1 MSDLDNIKLEAHKK
15 ARAMLRQAGFSPKL
29 ISDDV
34 KGLLV
39 AIQIEAHFDCVKIVN
54 DLVAS
59 KRKILDQ
66 LRAHVA
72 GNRDE

>member
-29 ISDDV
+29 ISDDI

-39 AIQIEAHFDCVKIVN
+39 AIQMEAYFECVKLVN
-54 DLVAS
+54 ELVDNRL
-59 KRKILDQ
+59 KTLDQ
-66 LRAHVA
+66 LIAHA
-72 GNRDE
+72 EKNHD

>member
-1 MSDLDNIKLEAHKK
+1 MSDLDSIKLEAHKK

-39 AIQIEAHFDCVKIVN
+39 AIQMEAYFECVKLVN
-54 DLVAS
+54 ELVDNRL
-59 KRKILDQ
+59 KTLDQ
-66 LRAHVA
+66 LIAHA
-72 GNRDE
+72 EKNHD